1 MSTREKAA
9 STSTA
14 TRFLV
19 PGVALLAG
27 LAYLAAG
34 LLGDD
39 LGFGL
44 LGLALML
51 GVAVVFVLASRWSE
65 TVAGL
70 RDRSDER
77 INELDRSASLFAGMT
92 VLMVVLAMFVVEI
105 AQGKDGSPYYQLG
118 ALGGATYLV
127 ALAWLRYRR

>member
-1 MSTREKAA
+1 MSTREQA
-9 STSTA
+9 TSA
-14 TRFLV
+14 TTRLVV

-51 GVAVVFVLASRWSE
+51 GVAAVFVTTTRSSE
-65 TVAGL
+65 TAAGL
-70 RDRSDER
+70 RDRTDER
-77 INELDRSASLFAGMT
+77 INDIDRSASLFAGMT
-92 VLMVVLAMFVVEI
+92 VLMTVLVMFVVEV
-105 AQGKDGSPYYQLG
+105 AQGEDGSPYYQLG
-118 ALGGATYLV
+118 AVGGVTYLV
-127 ALAWLRYRR
+127 ALVWLRYRR